1 MLEQLSGGDEQVK
14 LIDFGIAKVVNPQA
28 GNETEI
34 AVVAGSRQYIAPEQ
48 LLSQTASPATD
59 IYALAIIVY
68 EMVTGR
74 LPFNPQGATHFLVM
88 QELMRLQR
96 NEIFDEPQTLRP
108 DLPAPAQMLLLN
120 ALSFDARRRPQNA
133 RIFAEDLAQ
142 ALTGKIKVGA
152 ERATIAIPAP
162 IGGPEAP
169 PARDMTANPSRET
182 LPMTQAKTEE
192 NPAKTTDAIPAARP
206 SAPHFM
212 PSETAPIA
220 PARVTSVNSK
230 GGKLPITLSIIIG
243 GLIVVI
249 VAARI
254 AVKTL
259 APSPQS
265 NSTPAAALSPT
276 P

>member
-1 MLEQLSGGDEQVK
+1 
-14 LIDFGIAKVVNPQA
+14 
-28 GNETEI
+28 
-34 AVVAGSRQYIAPEQ
+34 
-48 LLSQTASPATD
+48 
-59 IYALAIIVY
+59 
-68 EMVTGR
+68 
-74 LPFNPQGATHFLVM
+74 
-88 QELMRLQR
+88 
-96 NEIFDEPQTLRP
+96 
-108 DLPAPAQMLLLN
+108 
-120 ALSFDARRRPQNA
+120 
-133 RIFAEDLAQ
+133 
-142 ALTGKIKVGA
+142 
-152 ERATIAIPAP
+152 
-162 IGGPEAP
+162 
-169 PARDMTANPSRET
+169 
-182 LPMTQAKTEE
+182 
-192 NPAKTTDAIPAARP
+192 IPAARP

-276 P
+276 PQLTESAAYSPATPEPSAPEAMRTLTYSVTRWKDPKRYPDSAPFQIPGEVIFSPGDRVHFSFISPQRVYLYIINESPPAKGQASSFNTLFPTPTANQGSAQLAAG